1 MDDRLPG
8 IRPRQ
13 TIGRRLDA
21 TARRG
26 FPAAM
31 TMLVVLVTA
40 APFRLPGQAELQNAA
55 ALACVYFWSVY
66 RPLSMPPPAVFLVGL
81 LADLLDFAPPGVGVI
96 SLLVA
101 HGAALR
107 WRRTLTR
114 QGFLGLWLAFVAL
127 ASALAALQW
136 LLTSLLTLRLLP
148 PMPALFQALLAA
160 GLYPA
165 LAVLLARA
173 HRTIAEP
180 ANA

>member
-1 MDDRLPG
+1 MDDRTPG

-13 TIGRRLDA
+13 TVGRRLDA
-21 TARRG
+21 MARWS
-26 FPAAM
+26 FPSAM
-31 TMLVVLVTA
+31 TIAVVLVTA
-40 APFRLPGQAELQNAA
+40 APFRLPGQAELQNGA

-81 LADLLDFAPPGVGVI
+81 LADLLGFAPPGVGVV

-101 HGAALR
+101 HGLALR
-107 WRRTLTR
+107 WRRPLTR
-114 QGFLGLWLAFVAL
+114 QGFLVVWLAFAAL
-127 ASALAALQW
+127 ATALAALQW
-136 LLTSLLTLRLLP
+136 LLTSLLTLRLVP
-148 PMPALFQALLAA
+148 PGPALFQAMLAA
-160 GLYPA
+160 GFYPA

>member
-1 MDDRLPG
+1 MDDRTPG

-21 TARRG
+21 LARRA
-26 FPAAM
+26 FPLAM
-31 TMLVVLVTA
+31 TVALVLVTA

-55 ALACVYFWSVY
+55 ALACVWFWSVY

-81 LADLLDFAPPGVGVI
+81 LADLLDFAPPGVGVV

-101 HGAALR
+101 HAVAVR
-107 WRRTLTR
+107 FRRSLIR
-114 QGFLGLWLAFVAL
+114 QGFLTVWLAFAGM
-127 ASALAALQW
+127 ATALAALQW
-136 LLTSLLTLRLLP
+136 VLTSLLTLRLVP
-148 PMPALFQALLAA
+148 PGPALFQAMLAA
-160 GLYPA
+160 GLYPL